1 VERELVMEEFVIE
14 GGYPLE
20 GTVVPSGN
28 KNAALPMLAASV
40 LSDEKVILRNVP
52 RIEDIQTMV
61 EIISALGV
69 EIEESG
75 DHELTIDPT
84 NVRTT
89 ELDAELC
96 RRIRASILLAGP
108 LVARCGHI
116 KLPPPG
122 GDVIGRRRVDTH
134 LMALRSLGAE
144 VEVDYGYTMRAG
156 ELKGQEIFLDE
167 ASVTGTENALM
178 AACTARGRTVIK
190 NAASEPHVQELAHFL
205 NKLGAKISNI
215 GTNTLIVDGVEQLH
229 GGEHE
234 IGPDHIEIGSLIGA
248 AAVTGGEILIKDT
261 IPEHLLMTLL
271 TFKRLGICVE
281 VRGRDV
287 FVPREQSLR
296 IVADAHGIIPTI
308 DDAPWPGF
316 PADLMSIATVVATQ
330 CQGTTLMFEKMY
342 ESRMFFVDKL
352 FSMGAHIIL
361 CDPHRVVV
369 MGPARL
375 HGETLTSPDIR
386 AGMAMLIAAL
396 CAEGQ
401 SVIKNIG
408 QIDRGYESIDEKLHA
423 LGARIERYRH

>member
-1 VERELVMEEFVIE
+1 MEEFVIE

-20 GTVVPSGN
+20 GTLVPSGN
-28 KNAALPMLAASV
+28 KNAALPILAASL
-40 LSDEKVILRNVP
+40 LSDEEVVLKNVP
-52 RIEDIQTMV
+52 RIEDIHTMV
-61 EIISALGV
+61 EIISGLGV
-69 EIEESG
+69 EIHESG
-75 DHELTIDPT
+75 DRELTIDPS

-89 ELDAELC
+89 ELDGELC

-108 LVARCGHI
+108 LLARCGRI
-116 KLPPPG
+116 NLPPPG

-134 LMALRSLGAE
+134 LMALSSLGAE
-144 VEVDYGYTMRAG
+144 IDVDYGYTMRARQL
-156 ELKGQEIFLDE
+156 EGQEIFLDE

-178 AACTARGRTVIK
+178 AACTARGRSIIK

-205 NKLGAKISNI
+205 NSLGARISNI
-215 GTNTLIVDGVEQLH
+215 GTNSLIVDGVERLH

-234 IGPDHIEIGSLIGA
+234 IGPDHIEIGSFIGA
-248 AAVTGGEILIKDT
+248 AAVTGGEILIKNAA
-261 IPEHLLMTLL
+261 PEHLPMTLL
-271 TFKRLGICVE
+271 TLKRLGICVE

-287 FVPREQSLR
+287 FVPRGQSLK
-296 IVADAHGIIPTI
+296 IVADAHGMIPTI

-330 CQGTTLMFEKMY
+330 CEGTTLMFEKMY

-361 CDPHRVVV
+361 CDPHRAVV

-375 HGETLTSPDIR
+375 HGEILTSPDIR

-408 QIDRGYESIDEKLHA
+408 QIDRGYERIDEKLRS
-423 LGARIERYRH
+423 LGAHIERIKY

>member
-1 VERELVMEEFVIE
+1 MEEFVIE

-20 GTVVPSGN
+20 GTLTPSGN
-28 KNAALPMLAASV
+28 KNAALPILAASL
-40 LSDEKVILRNVP
+40 LSDEAVVLKNVP
-52 RIEDIQTMV
+52 RIDDIQTMV

-69 EIEESG
+69 EIRESG
-75 DHELTIDPT
+75 HRELTIDPS
-84 NVRTT
+84 NIRTT
-89 ELDAELC
+89 ELDPELC

-108 LVARCGHI
+108 LLARCGQI

-134 LMALRSLGAE
+134 LMALKALGAE
-144 VEVDYGYTMRAG
+144 IDVDYGYTMKATQ
-156 ELKGQEIFLDE
+156 LKGQEIFLDE

-178 AACTARGRTVIK
+178 AACTARGRSIIK

-205 NKLGAKISNI
+205 NSLGAKVSNV
-215 GTNTLIVDGVEQLH
+215 GTNSLIVDGVEQLH

-234 IGPDHIEIGSLIGA
+234 IGPDHIEIGSFIGA
-248 AAVTGGEILIKDT
+248 AAVTGGEILIKDAA
-261 IPEHLLMTLL
+261 PEHLPMTLL
-271 TFKRLGICVE
+271 TLKRLGICIE
-281 VRGRDV
+281 VRDGDV
-287 FVPREQSLR
+287 FVPRGQSLK
-296 IVADAHGIIPTI
+296 IVADAHGMIPTI

-330 CQGTTLMFEKMY
+330 CEGTTLMFEKMY

-361 CDPHRVVV
+361 CDPHRAVV

-375 HGETLTSPDIR
+375 HGEVLTSPDIR

-408 QIDRGYESIDEKLHA
+408 QIDRGYERIDEKLRS
-423 LGARIERYRH
+423 LGAHIERIKY

>member
-1 VERELVMEEFVIE
+1 MEEFVIE

-20 GTVVPSGN
+20 GTLIPSGN
-28 KNAALPMLAASV
+28 KNAALPILAASL
-40 LSDEKVILRNVP
+40 LSDEAVVLKNVP
-52 RIEDIQTMV
+52 RIDDIQTMV

-69 EIEESG
+69 EIRESG
-75 DHELTIDPT
+75 HRELTIDPS

-89 ELDAELC
+89 ELDPELC

-108 LVARCGHI
+108 LLARCGQI

-134 LMALRSLGAE
+134 LMALTALGAE
-144 VEVDYGYTMRAG
+144 IDVDYGYTMKATQ
-156 ELKGQEIFLDE
+156 LKGQEIFLDE

-178 AACTARGRTVIK
+178 AACTARGRSIIK

-205 NKLGAKISNI
+205 NSLGAKVSNV
-215 GTNTLIVDGVEQLH
+215 GTNSLIVDGVEQLH

-234 IGPDHIEIGSLIGA
+234 IGPDHIEIGSFIGA
-248 AAVTGGEILIKDT
+248 AAVTGGEILIKDAA
-261 IPEHLLMTLL
+261 PEHLPMTLL
-271 TFKRLGICVE
+271 TLKRLGICIE
-281 VRGRDV
+281 VRDGDV
-287 FVPREQSLR
+287 FVPRGQSLK
-296 IVADAHGIIPTI
+296 IVADAHGMIPTI

-330 CQGTTLMFEKMY
+330 CEGTTLMFEKMY

-361 CDPHRVVV
+361 CDPHRAVV

-375 HGETLTSPDIR
+375 HGEVLTSPDIR

-408 QIDRGYESIDEKLHA
+408 QIDRGYERIDEKLRS
-423 LGARIERYRH
+423 LGAHIERIKY